1 MTPTNIHMASNK
13 STNLAN
19 WLNRVP
25 SRNSVMHGNRNVWE
39 ISHFHFLTF
48 WGCSQRKNVFMCGK
62 FQNGR
67 PRPPQ
72 AWAGSE
78 TITCL
83 WMNLLLLS
91 STWSLHWRHSFK
103 LSFKDNLTHIHQHF
117 WECEVR
123 GFSRLRWFWAPI
135 TKTEASFLPPARSC
149 ACLVEHI
156 HAFCLSK
163 KITHTMKTFQPSC
176 KTPTTESVIGY
187 LKAFLSEDGRAFI
200 YAYAVRVQKFF
211 PLLESWEK
219 FTKSLV
225 SFGQFG

>member
-1 MTPTNIHMASNK
+1 MIPTNIHIASNK

-48 WGCSQRKNVFMCGK
+48 WGRSQRKNVFMCGK

-135 TKTEASFLPPARSC
+135 TKTVCNRGFLPTTCP
-149 ACLVEHI
+149 LVCMPRWTHSRILSFKEN
-156 HAFCLSK
+156 HAHDENISTFLQNTNDGIRNRVSK
-163 KITHTMKTFQPSC
+163 GFS
-176 KTPTTESVIGY
+176 
-187 LKAFLSEDGRAFI
+187 
-200 YAYAVRVQKFF
+200 
-211 PLLESWEK
+211 
-219 FTKSLV
+219 
-225 SFGQFG
+225 